1 MGMIYYYHECE
12 GAEARVRCERGEELR
27 GMAGGRYYKNIMNC
41 YLRKEETYPI
51 YIHYA
56 GEEYASPD
64 EAIVSRLDW
73 RTSWMHFIC
82 GGKGFFNGQPVQAGD
97 AFVAWVNE
105 RIFRLSDGDL
115 CGAGGDSAPCRR
127 ERLPAGRGNGPDFL
141 LFAKKMK
148 KAVAIVHSEPVATA
162 FLSQSPCF
170 LYFFDFGLADN
181 MNKWLIDC
189 ERWAGWRNGL
199 AKRRTILYN

>member
-73 RTSWMHFIC
+73 RMSWMHFIC

-105 RIFRLSDGDL
+105 R
-115 CGAGGDSAPCRR
+115 
-127 ERLPAGRGNGPDFL
+127 
-141 LFAKKMK
+141 
-148 KAVAIVHSEPVATA
+148 
-162 FLSQSPCF
+162 
-170 LYFFDFGLADN
+170 
-181 MNKWLIDC
+181 
-189 ERWAGWRNGL
+189 
-199 AKRRTILYN
+199 RTIVSDPDDPLHILWIGVSGINHPEMLVNRSGGSDFHGLDMRPKNRMGFSSGERIPLDLIREWLPLVEKQMI